1 MKADHTDITKKVK
14 IARGQL
20 DGILR
25 MIDDDRYCIDI
36 STQIMSTV
44 ALLKNVNKMILKAH
58 IRSCVK
64 EALET
69 EEDNPKVEEALT
81 VLEKMAD
88 LS

>member
-25 MIDDDRYCIDI
+25 MI
-36 STQIMSTV
+36 